1 MMTGFEIKGLLGT
14 MLIAFGVTAPLPDF
28 LAGMAL
34 ALGGAFFAMMGTA
47 PSSRASYATT
57 IFLAIM
63 AGFAA
68 ALMHPLLYPPFLRDW
83 PVQVIMMLAGA
94 MSKYLAEGIVT
105 VGQGLRDRAGEIVRT
120 VKLPWLKTKGDGDV

>member
-1 MMTGFEIKGLLGT
+1 MTGFEIKGLLGAI
-14 MLIAFGVTAPLPDF
+14 LIAFGVAAPLPDF

-63 AGFAA
+63 AGLAA
-68 ALMHPLLYPPFLRDW
+68 ALLHPLLYPPFLRDW
-83 PVQVIMMLAGA
+83 PVQLIMMLAGA
-94 MSKYLAEGIVT
+94 MSKYLAESVVT
-105 VGQGLRDRAGEIVRT
+105 VGQGFRDRSGEIVRNA
-120 VKLPWLKTKGDGDV
+120 KLPWFKAKGDGDV